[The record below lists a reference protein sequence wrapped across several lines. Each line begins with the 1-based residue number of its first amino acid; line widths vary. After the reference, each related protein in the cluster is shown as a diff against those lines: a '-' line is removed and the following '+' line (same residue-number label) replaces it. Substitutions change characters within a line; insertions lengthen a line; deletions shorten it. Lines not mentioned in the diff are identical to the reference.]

1 MNIAQLISMLACPFK
16 ILANIPLCI
25 YYWFLDV
32 LFYILWLII
41 WLVIFIFVY
50 CPIKAE
56 FYVFCLSLGKVIN
69 YCPTISMKDLCPS
82 KKQFFNGIEN
92 INNLFSSKRFL
103 LRSKN
108 DIKKCYCM
116 PPIKM
121 LFGPLTSVK
130 SFEDA
135 IAGSENKDTSSKSL
149 FVSFGILTIL
159 YVGSLSYYS
168 DSIAQPDG
176 FFNVAKSTF
185 DNIA

>member
-1 MNIAQLISMLACPFK
+1 
-16 ILANIPLCI
+16 
-25 YYWFLDV
+25 
-32 LFYILWLII
+32 
-41 WLVIFIFVY
+41 
-50 CPIKAE
+50 
-56 FYVFCLSLGKVIN
+56 
-69 YCPTISMKDLCPS
+69 MKDLCPS

-135 IAGSENKDTSSKSL
+135 IAGSENKDNSSMSL
-149 FVSFGILTIL
+149 FVSFGILTLL